1 MDDLSAVISDATY
14 NNDATAVVAGQT
26 AVAPAIT
33 GDELTWSG
41 ALAPGQSVSI
51 TYSVTVDASAVGKN
65 LVNHVAGEVTPPG
78 GGKIVPPPV
87 TTDNPVNVPGFSVSK
102 SANPETGTA
111 VDPGSIITYTVTGVN
126 TGETV
131 LEPAEIKDDLS
142 GVLAHA
148 QYNGDVAASVGTALV
163 QEDELSWNGSLQ
175 PGEEA
180 TITYSVTV
188 NPDAGGTVLENT
200 VIGRATP
207 PGDTPVIETPPSR
220 TEHPVKQPG
229 FAIEKSADPVSGTA
243 VDPGSVI
250 TYTFTGINT
259 GQTLLNAV
267 SIEDDLS
274 QVLSHADFN
283 GDAVASAGDVVVE
296 NTSLAWNGEL
306 AVGER
311 VTIM

>member
-1 MDDLSAVISDATY
+1 MSIVDDLSAVISDATY

-131 LEPAEIKDDLS
+131 LERAEIKDDLS

-148 QYNGDVAASVGTALV
+148 QCNGDVAASVGTALV
-163 QEDELSWNGSLQ
+163 QEDELSRNGSLQ

-207 PGDTPVIETPPSR
+207 PGGTPVIETPPSR
-220 TEHPVKQPG
+220 TEHPVKSKLAVTG
-229 FAIEKSADPVSGTA
+229 ASG
-243 VDPGSVI
+243 P
-250 TYTFTGINT
+250 
-259 GQTLLNAV
+259 LLILGV
-267 SIEDDLS
+267 
-274 QVLSHADFN
+274 VLAL
-283 GDAVASAGDVVVE
+283 
-296 NTSLAWNGEL
+296 SLAGL
-306 AVGER
+306 GAVLIVR
-311 VTIM
+311 KKKTQLNDRYVAQR